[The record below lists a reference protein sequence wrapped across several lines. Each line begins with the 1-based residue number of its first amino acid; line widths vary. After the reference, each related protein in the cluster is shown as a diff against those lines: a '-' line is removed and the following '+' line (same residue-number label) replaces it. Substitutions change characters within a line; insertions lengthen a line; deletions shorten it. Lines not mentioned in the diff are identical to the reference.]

1 VPEDVLAVGR
11 PVLEAAK
18 HLDHLGVDVRD
29 TDFGQRLLPGSLDL
43 LVNLRQRTL
52 VHFLDTGGVDPAI
65 RNELLQRQP
74 GDLAPDR
81 IEARQDHGLRSVV
94 DDQVD
99 TGECLEGSD
108 VPALSPDDPA
118 LHVVGGQGKDR
129 DGRLRSLLRGHPL
142 DGDGHDLPG
151 SLLAFLPGLLFD
163 LADGGHGIPL
173 RLIYHLRHERIF
185 GLLSREMPDPL
196 QLPALLHGSSRD
208 LLPEP
213 LQLLLGPSQAFFPR
227 GQLLKLSVE
236 LLLSPGQPFLVP
248 LDLFSPQADVLL
260 RLLPH
265 GGDLLFD
272 LQQCLADA
280 ALRLQLGVGHELG
293 RSHLRRLKP
302 PGHHGLPGGESHGEA
317 RHQGKRRHQCRRHR
331 FLLVKKQ
338 KPSGRPLRPPARRRV
353 WRTRRAAT
361 YKGLLAASLVPPRTS
376 RPRLFAN
383 VSYTEL
389 VFVRISLSNSQCTAE
404 RPLVQYLGLQSTRRS
419 GLLVD
424 RASGHEP
431 PQCGSGGVASDPRTV
446 SSAEEKAVQ
455 STVSCLGLEP
465 GEPPGPLTRQLL
477 RALGFLAGL
486 LEGLVHDLT
495 SDAFLEQ
502 VGPDRSV
509 AYQPSAHLVP
519 DHLLGE
525 TTILDQPGV
534 LESVES
540 LLHLLALEPGQSES
554 AADLLPAPPPDGEQH
569 DGTIL
574 RRAPRLLLRSGI
586 HSGPPGTG
594 QPLPLNRPAPRRAR
608 FRPGPPG

>member
-1 VPEDVLAVGR
+1 MPEDVLAVGR
-11 PVLEAAK
+11 PVLEAPQ
-18 HLDHLGVDVRD
+18 HLDHLWVDVRD
-29 TDFGQRLLPGSLDL
+29 PDFHQRLLTRPLDL
-43 LVNLRQRTL
+43 LVDLRQRPF
-52 VHFLDTGGVDPAI
+52 VHLLDAGGMDPAI

-74 GDLAPDR
+74 GDLASYR
-81 IEARQDHGLRSVV
+81 IEARQDHGFRSVV

-99 TGECLEGSD
+99 AGEGLEGPD
-108 VPALSPDDPA
+108 VPPLSPDDPA

-129 DGRLRSLLRGHPL
+129 DGRLRRLLGGHPL

-151 SLLAFLPGLLFD
+151 PLLSFLPGLLFD
-163 LADGGHGIPL
+163 LSDGGHGIPL
-173 RLIYHLRHERIF
+173 RLVHHLRHERVLR
-185 GLLSREMPDPL
+185 LLSREVADPL
-196 QLPALLHGSSRD
+196 QLPTLLHGGSRD

-213 LQLLLGPSQAFFPR
+213 LELLLSPAQAFFPR
-227 GQLLKLSVE
+227 GQFLKFSVQ
-236 LLLSPGQPFLVP
+236 LLLAPSESFLVP
-248 LDLFSPQADVLL
+248 LDFFSPQTYVLL
-260 RLLPH
+260 RFLPH

-272 LQQCLADA
+272 LHQCLLDA
-280 ALRLQLGVGHELG
+280 ALRLQLGIRHELG
-293 RSHLRRLKP
+293 CSCLRRLKP

-317 RHQGKRRHQCRRHR
+317 RHQGEHRHQCRRHR

-404 RPLVQYLGLQSTRRS
+404 RPLVQYRGLQSTRRS

-455 STVSCLGLEP
+455 STVGCLGLEP

-477 RALGFLAGL
+477 RALGFLVGL

-569 DGTIL
+569 EGTIL

-586 HSGPPGTG
+586 HSGPPGAG